1 MDPVVLSLIVKNAV
15 ESAID
20 AKIGEIR
27 AAILE
32 GESYIT
38 LAEAAR
44 MIRGTIGA
52 IQRAKNDGLLETR
65 NTGRMVVTTREWV
78 RDFVDRRSAR
88 LREIKRG
95 FRRKVKDEEALK
107 KKDHGNP
114 LVYVSRTKRARS
126 QDEQRAA
133 PSPQAERQP
142 GDL

>member
-1 MDPVVLSLIVKNAV
+1 MDPEALSLVVKNAV
-15 ESAID
+15 DAAID
-20 AKIGEIR
+20 AKIGEMR

-52 IQRAKNDGLLETR
+52 IMRAKNDGLLETR
-65 NTGRMVVTTREWV
+65 NTGRMVVTTRQWV

-88 LREIKRG
+88 LRGIKRG
-95 FRRKVKDEEALK
+95 FKRKVEDEEQPK

-114 LVYVSRTKRARS
+114 LVGVKTKRARS

>member
-1 MDPVVLSLIVKNAV
+1 MDPEALSLIVKNAV
-15 ESAID
+15 EAAID
-20 AKIGEIR
+20 AKIGEMR

-65 NTGRMVVTTREWV
+65 NTGRMVVTTRQWV

-95 FRRKVKDEEALK
+95 FRRKVKDEELPK

-114 LVYVSRTKRARS
+114 LVGVKDKAGALSR
-126 QDEQRAA
+126 
-133 PSPQAERQP
+133 
-142 GDL
+142 

>member
-1 MDPVVLSLIVKNAV
+1 MDPEALSLIVKNAV
-15 ESAID
+15 DAAID
-20 AKIGEIR
+20 AKIGEMR

-65 NTGRMVVTTREWV
+65 NTGRMVVTTRQWV

-95 FRRKVKDEEALK
+95 FKRKVKDEEQPK

-114 LVYVSRTKRARS
+114 LVGVKDKAGALSR
-126 QDEQRAA
+126 
-133 PSPQAERQP
+133 
-142 GDL
+142 